1 MDASKIFCNSV
12 SAKAARIARFNL
24 SFLIN
29 IPLLQ
34 IPSDVKLVLRSKS
47 TASSALQDRRQQYS
61 TYGLKQS
68 TVFLTPWI
76 DALVDDL
83 SRMGSTYFQRCVFM
97 HVPILF
103 FHLRLTL
110 SRSYL
115 QIASH

>member
-34 IPSDVKLVLRSKS
+34 IPSDVNVRSKS

-68 TVFLTPWI
+68 TVFLTSWI